1 MTLLE
6 SLEAGK
12 HAAKIQRKHGR
23 WRIAV
28 YRGRYLVAV
37 YEARELR
44 AACALAVGSRLPT
57 GTV

>member
-6 SLEAGK
+6 ALEAGG
-12 HAAKIQRKHGR
+12 HTAKIARKGGL
-23 WRIAV
+23 WRITV
-28 YRGRYLVAV
+28 YRRRHVIAV

-44 AACALAVGSRLPT
+44 AACALVVGSRLPT